1 MRKRIFLFVVLFIN
15 LQIILTEG
23 NLSLCSSS
31 ISAQMHEVELNNV
44 DVVAEAPL
52 ECSYCGQKYLRENE
66 DAHIE
71 ACPEYPVTC
80 EKCGAGGY
88 TRSTIKNHTCPSPT
102 PPDGGG
108 GGGGGGVT
116 PTPTPGPGG
125 GGGGGG
131 GGSIVKPNKN
141 KNILKRGTQYLVKWI
156 KGKSNCLL
164 QAKKHLNLY
173 NKDEK
178 YEKNR
183 VFLVQYDEN
192 GYHQMKYLSEK
203 GKSAWDEIKRHID
216 AGRAIIVGV
225 DEHNGSPNGDKF
237 TDHFV
242 AIIGYSGTFPSNA
255 TLIYAENAVSDEAGQ
270 FSDDNV
276 LIWNGKSFSGDCSH
290 NRNHDTYV
298 VTQYRPNF

>member
-88 TRSTIKNHTCPSPT
+88 TRSTIKNHTCPSTT

-125 GGGGGG
+125 GGGGGNVNP
-131 GGSIVKPNKN
+131 SKPTPKPNKKNVN
-141 KNILKRGTQYLVKWI
+141 KQKLVSNFKKSVYNRKYIPKLCGWCLRAWKTIWQNSGIGEYDGTRFAKDFGPKLEAYGFSVI
-156 KGKSNCLL
+156 YSGKGNVPPDGYVPQIGDTRVWESYPGQK
-164 QAKKHLNLY
+164 Y
-173 NKDEK
+173 NA
-178 YEKNR
+178 
-183 VFLVQYDEN
+183 
-192 GYHQMKYLSEK
+192 G
-203 GKSAWDEIKRHID
+203 HID
-216 AGRAIIVGV
+216 WYDG
-225 DEHNGSPNGDKF
+225 EHW
-237 TDHFV
+237 
-242 AIIGYSGTFPSNA
+242 
-255 TLIYAENAVSDEAGQ
+255 VSDFVQQSPWLPG
-270 FSDDNV
+270 SKYIN
-276 LIWNGKSFSGDCSH
+276 SG
-290 NRNHDTYV
+290 YKV
-298 VTQYRPNF
+298 YR